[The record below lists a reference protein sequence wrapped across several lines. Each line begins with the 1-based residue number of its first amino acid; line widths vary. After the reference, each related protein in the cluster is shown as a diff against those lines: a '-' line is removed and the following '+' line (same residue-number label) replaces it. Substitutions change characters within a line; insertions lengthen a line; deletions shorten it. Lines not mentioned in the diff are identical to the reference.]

1 MPNLPNWNTGSWGTG
16 YGGNPV
22 PSMFVPQQY
31 ANLSSLEAMFP
42 GPSPF
47 AAGSAVVPYE
57 GGFPGRGMLNPTG
70 TSLERFMGSQRA
82 NTYTPPTAGALGA
95 GEPTYQYQAPGQA
108 ADGGSWAGRGARAN
122 QARWKAQAQAQGAST
137 GPVPGSGRPSTPPP
151 GSGRPSTP
159 PPGTPTGQPLPTRT
173 PGTPGSTYANLGGN
187 PAGTTPPPPNNI
199 YANAAAKGANRV
211 PFPNAGPGARA
222 GAAAGGAQPS
232 GSAPTNPYAAF
243 WGRNPLNVRGALSP
257 TGSVGGKLP
266 GFLTQYRGFG
276 PSSTGAVGSRL
287 PNFLTQPLG
296 TPNPGV
302 TGWRARL
309 SGPGANMAAGLGA
322 QIALH
327 AVGSGVPMAYESL
340 TGRPVSQQGYETS
353 RSTAGLAATALPF
366 FGAPVAAAVGAGAA
380 LGDVVGSAEGA
391 GVANFLRE
399 NVLSHAPEWMPGDM
413 EDWGPTNDGIG
424 DILGRIPWGIGSI
437 LGGTPEGE
445 QQQAQDPIAALPP
458 TPESIAT
465 VGQMAG
471 LDPSSIGFL
480 QQQFDGSMA
489 LARATYAA
497 DPEGSKKQFESLY
510 GRPMESE
517 DDLAQVLFSKIVQES
532 LPAALENQSAQAA
545 ALQNAAM
552 YQDFISQYM
561 APIRDQYND
570 LGAQAAAAGYG
581 DLALQFQG
589 QGASQESAMRAIPN
603 LEALKAKQAQVN
615 QLAQAQWQSSMSGT
629 GSTGTDPF
637 GDASTLAALGVP
649 TG

>member
-42 GPSPF
+42 GPASPF
-47 AAGSAVVPYE
+47 TANVSQMALGPADYAELRAMGQQRLMSNVLNQYAADFEPLNSPKPSGLFSRPPTTGSAVVPYE
-57 GGFPGRGMLNPTG
+57 GGFPGRGLLNPSG
-70 TSLERFMGSQRA
+70 NSLERFMGSQRA
-82 NTYTPPTAGALGA
+82 NPYTPPTAGALGA

-173 PGTPGSTYANLGGN
+173 PGTPGPTYGNVNMGAGAGAPGTPTPTPTPTPGPGYGTGPLLPPSRWGAFRTSQFGPSFQSKSPLGDLFTKNMTG
-187 PAGTTPPPPNNI
+187 
-199 YANAAAKGANRV
+199 KGAAISNIGMQVALQALPRLTAQYLPGITGRPLTEQGVETARSSAGLAGLGAMFGV
-211 PFPNAGPGARA
+211 PV
-222 GAAAGGAQPS
+222 GAAAG
-232 GSAPTNPYAAF
+232 
-243 WGRNPLNVRGALSP
+243 
-257 TGSVGGKLP
+257 VGG
-266 GFLTQYRGFG
+266 F
-276 PSSTGAVGSRL
+276 
-287 PNFLTQPLG
+287 
-296 TPNPGV
+296 
-302 TGWRARL
+302 
-309 SGPGANMAAGLGA
+309 
-322 QIALH
+322 
-327 AVGSGVPMAYESL
+327 
-340 TGRPVSQQGYETS
+340 
-353 RSTAGLAATALPF
+353 
-366 FGAPVAAAVGAGAA
+366 
-380 LGDVVGSAEGA
+380 LGDAIGSSGGL

-399 NVLSHAPEWMPGDM
+399 NMPEWMPGDV
-413 EDWGPTNDGIG
+413 EKQGPTDDTIG
-424 DILGRIPWGIGSI
+424 DILGRMWGV
-437 LGGTPEGE
+437 GGWFSDNGDPA

-589 QGASQESAMRAIPN
+589 QGVSQEAAMRAIPN

-629 GSTGTDPF
+629 GSTGTDPL